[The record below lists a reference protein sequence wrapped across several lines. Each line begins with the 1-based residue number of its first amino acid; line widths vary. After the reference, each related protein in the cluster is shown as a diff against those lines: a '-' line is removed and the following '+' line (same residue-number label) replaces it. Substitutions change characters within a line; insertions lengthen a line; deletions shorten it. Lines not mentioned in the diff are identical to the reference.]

1 MNKSRSEK
9 LMNRSTKSFPFY
21 HFEGTPRQIGQQHG
35 EACRELVHKNLEMA
49 TERLR
54 RKYNVS
60 TREEII
66 EAALKYR
73 SYVQKYAPHFDEEI
87 QGLAEGAGISL
98 GESYLLQVRAELN
111 KIFQTNQ
118 TECTTFAV
126 ASEATA
132 DGSPLIGQN
141 ADLPAF
147 YGELSVVI
155 ESIPDQGP
163 ASLMLTPAGQISF
176 IGINDAGVGA
186 FGNFVTCD
194 GWRVGFPRY
203 FLTKLALTQGT
214 VAEAVNLVDSVY
226 RASSRNLLMLDKQ
239 GGIADVETIPS
250 KISIIQAKKGILA
263 HSNHFVSPQLLDEER
278 LTGIELENSRVRI
291 ARMEEMLD
299 ANRGKLNA
307 EVMQDI
313 LRDRGSFPHCL
324 CQIEGDEGMQAP
336 GEKATDI
343 ITFASV
349 IAEPGKGHLWIAIGP
364 PDQYEYKKYSFSPRN

>member
-9 LMNRSTKSFPFY
+9 LLNRSTKSFPFY
-21 HFEGTPRQIGQQHG
+21 HFQGTHRQIGQQHG
-35 EACRELVHKNLEMA
+35 EACRELIHKNLEMA

-54 RKYNVS
+54 RKYNVP
-60 TREEII
+60 TREEVI
-66 EAALKYR
+66 EAALKYH
-73 SYVQKYAPHFDEEI
+73 SYVQKYAPQFDEEI

-126 ASEATA
+126 ASEVTA

-163 ASLMLTPAGQISF
+163 ATMMLTPAGQISF

-203 FLTKLALTQGT
+203 FLTKLALTCST

-250 KISIIQAKKGILA
+250 KISLIEAKNGILA

-349 IAEPGKGHLWIAIGP
+349 IAEPAKGHLWIAIGP

>member
-1 MNKSRSEK
+1 MSESKSRNLST
-9 LMNRSTKSFPFY
+9 RSTQSFPFY
-21 HFEGTPRQIGQQHG
+21 RFQGTYRQIGRQHG
-35 EACRELVHKNLEMA
+35 EACRELVLKNLELA

-60 TREEII
+60 TREEVT
-66 EAALKYR
+66 EAALQYR
-73 SYVQKYAPHFDEEI
+73 SYVIKYAPQFDEEI

-98 GESYLLQVRAELN
+98 GEAYLLQVRAELN

-126 ASEATA
+126 AAEATA

-155 ESIPDQGP
+155 ESIPDEGP
-163 ASLMLTPAGQISF
+163 ATLMLTPAGQISF

-186 FGNFVTCD
+186 FGNFLTCE

-203 FLTKLALTQGT
+203 FFTKLALTRST
-214 VAEAVNLVDSVY
+214 AAEAVELVDSLY
-226 RASSRNLLMLDKQ
+226 RASSRNLIMLDKQ
-239 GGIADVETIPS
+239 GGIVDVETIPS
-250 KISIIQAKKGILA
+250 RISRIEAKNGILA
-263 HSNHFVSPQLLDEER
+263 HSNHFISPQLLDEER

-291 ARMEEMLD
+291 SRMTELLE

-313 LRDRGSFPHCL
+313 LRDRGSYPHCL

-336 GEKATDI
+336 GERATDI

-349 IAEPGKGHLWIAIGP
+349 IAEPAKGHLWIAIGP
-364 PDQYEYKKYSFSPRN
+364 PDQYEYKKYSFSARN

>member
-1 MNKSRSEK
+1 MSESRSEK
-9 LMNRSTKSFPFY
+9 PSNRSTKSFPFY
-21 HFEGTPRQIGQQHG
+21 QFQGTHRQIGQQHG

-60 TREEII
+60 TREEVI

-73 SYVQKYAPHFDEEI
+73 SYVQKYAPQFDEEI

-126 ASEATA
+126 ASEVTA

-147 YGELSVVI
+147 YGELSIVI

-163 ASLMLTPAGQISF
+163 ATMMLTPAGQISF

-203 FLTKLALTQGT
+203 FLTKLALTCST
-214 VAEAVNLVDSVY
+214 VAEAVNLVDIVY
-226 RASSRNLLMLDKQ
+226 RSSSRNLLMLDKQ

-250 KISIIQAKKGILA
+250 KISLIEAKNGILA

-349 IAEPGKGHLWIAIGP
+349 IAEPAKGHLWIAIGP